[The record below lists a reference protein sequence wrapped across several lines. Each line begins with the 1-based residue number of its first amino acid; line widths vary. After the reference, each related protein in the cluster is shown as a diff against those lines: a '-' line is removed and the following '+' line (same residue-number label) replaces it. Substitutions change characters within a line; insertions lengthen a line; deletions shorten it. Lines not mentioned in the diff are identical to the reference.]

1 MGNIQKSL
9 QRYVGFEDIDVD
21 YCNKI
26 ENLMDKA
33 QVWAMDVEMWKRST
47 IKLRFIP

>member
-1 MGNIQKSL
+1 MQKSL
-9 QRYVGFEDIDVD
+9 QRYVRFEDADID

-33 QVWAMDVEMWKRST
+33 QIWAMDVDEVYN
-47 IKLRFIP
+47 